1 MRLLILI
8 FSIGAV
14 FFSCSLSSDADE
26 ESFNISI
33 AISSPNNQAII
44 SDSVF
49 IDLEIDYASMIS
61 KVELWI
67 NNDSTGIQD
76 PTPLFPLSGI
86 QRNIKTVAM
95 IFLSGPMIC
104 KAKSLIV
111 GLLQSQLAISWSSL
125 KHLAPM
131 KKVN

>member
-26 ESFNISI
+26 ESSNISI
-33 AISSPNNQAII
+33 AISSPNNQAIV

-49 IDLEIDYASMIS
+49 IDIEIDDASMIS
-61 KVELWI
+61 KVELWV

-76 PTPLFPLSGI
+76 
-86 QRNIKTVAM
+86 
-95 IFLSGPMIC
+95 
-104 KAKSLIV
+104 
-111 GLLQSQLAISWSSL
+111 
-125 KHLAPM
+125 LAPPFSILEY
-131 KKVN
+131 KRL

>member
-14 FFSCSLSSDADE
+14 FLSCSLSSDADE

-33 AISSPNNQAII
+33 AISAPNNQAVV

-49 IDLEIDYASMIS
+49 IDLEIDDASMIS
-61 KVELWI
+61 KVELWV

-76 PTPLFPLSGI
+76 VTPPFS
-86 QRNIKTVAM
+86 
-95 IFLSGPMIC
+95 IFWDTRDYKNSSYDIFIRSYDMHGNKFDSETITITISDFIVFS
-104 KAKSLIV
+104 KAF
-111 GLLQSQLAISWSSL
+111 GL
-125 KHLAPM
+125 
-131 KKVN
+131 NG

>member
-26 ESFNISI
+26 ESSNISI

-49 IDLEIDYASMIS
+49 IDLEIDDANMIS
-61 KVELWI
+61 KVELWV

-76 PTPLFPLSGI
+76 LTPVSYTHL
-86 QRNIKTVAM
+86 RAHETV
-95 IFLSGPMIC
+95 
-104 KAKSLIV
+104 
-111 GLLQSQLAISWSSL
+111 
-125 KHLAPM
+125 
-131 KKVN
+131 